1 MRWLSSLSTGS
12 KLLLGGATLLFLD
25 LFLTWQK
32 LPLQFGKKTAI
43 QSLDAWDGWGLLI
56 GLLTLG
62 LIAGVVF
69 GELNEDLELDSR
81 FELALFGVSSL
92 VLAVTIVKNLRDDG
106 SAWASYAGVVLAGV
120 MTVGA
125 FLDWREAREDESSV
139 EPAWWAQPGETRTA
153 TRTPPGQDKR
163 ASW

>member
-1 MRWLSSLSTGS
+1 MGWLSSLSTGS
-12 KLLLGGATLLFLD
+12 KLLLGGATLLFVD

-32 LPLQFGKKTAI
+32 LPLDFGKKTAT
-43 QSLDAWDGWGLLI
+43 QSMDAWDFWGLLI

-62 LIAGVVF
+62 VIGGLVF

-81 FELALFGVSSL
+81 FELALLGSSSL
-92 VLAVTIVKNLRDDG
+92 VLAITILKNVRDDA
-106 SAWASYAGVVLAGV
+106 SAWASYAGIVFAGV

-125 FLDWREAREDESSV
+125 FLDWREARDDESSA
-139 EPAWWAQPGETRTA
+139 ELGWWTQPGA
-153 TRTPPGQDKR
+153 TRAPPGQDKR